1 MAKWFL
7 ILAVSFW
14 LLKRSKTALPHRN
27 NTSMPGNI
35 VISSKLTSIPDR
47 LSYIWTSTRD
57 VVLRKC
63 AMSSKYRYG
72 LEFKIKKNN
81 LHLFLLILLSGDV
94 ATNPGPGTSTE
105 HTSNELNAIYL
116 NARSLKAFV
125 PFNDDSSA
133 KVCKITLL
141 KELVHSGSYDII
153 CICETWLNDS
163 IISSELLPG
172 YSVFRRDRVEKVG
185 GGVLVAVK
193 VNLHATRRPDL
204 ERNEIE
210 LVVVELNNT
219 NSKPVIL
226 YTFYRPPVSG
236 PEVFHHLSSSLQ
248 NTSESSCIVLVGDF
262 NLPAL
267 DWTTFDEQI
276 PTTAGGQ
283 LENSFCDLFDDNFL
297 QQFILG
303 PTHNCGNKLDLLS
316 NCPEIITNV
325 ETSTPEQCK
334 FPTDH
339 YIVEFQIKLKFKRA
353 RNVKRRIYNYK
364 MANFEGL
371 RSCLSNVPFENAF
384 SDDIVQ
390 YWSNWKDLFLTAVN
404 KFVPVKTI
412 KDINSPQWIDGE
424 VRQLVRKKYAALKK
438 FRQNR
443 SIIRKQKLRCISQ
456 NIKSL
461 IRKKHREYLERVECS
476 FNKNPKFFWS
486 YHQAILHHKEQ
497 HNAVVTYKDITA
509 KTPAEKA
516 ELFNSYFSSVFVPSK
531 STTDTDNNLDSFDPD
546 TQISDITLTTEEV
559 AARFYDHVIHLITP
573 SQHGFLR
580 NRSCITQLVQVLH
593 SVGQYL
599 DKNLQSDIIYL
610 DFAKAFD
617 SVDHQIL
624 LRKLKSYGVTGRL
637 LDWFRDYLSGRT
649 QRVFV
654 EGVPSSWVPVI
665 SGVPQGSILGPILF
679 AVFINDLPEVI
690 SNGSS
695 EAMYADDTK
704 LFRNINST
712 TDGDCLQESLSN
724 LDTWSHDNNIKFN
737 ALKCKVLSV
746 TRKKYPVTY
755 NYHLGSSSLLRVRK
769 EKDLGI
775 IVTDNLLWNSHI
787 QMITAKANKML
798 GLLKRTCPLLTE
810 TKIRRSLYLSLVK
823 SKLCYGTEIWSPSN
837 VSLKVKIERIQRRA
851 TRWILRSRIV
861 MIVLD

>member
-1 MAKWFL
+1 MAKWFF

-14 LLKRSKTALPHRN
+14 LLKRSKTALPHHN
-27 NTSMPGNI
+27 NTSTPGNI

-47 LSYIWTSTRD
+47 SSYIWTSTRD

-141 KELVHSGSYDII
+141 QELVHSGSYDII

-193 VNLHATRRPDL
+193 ANLHATRRPDL

-248 NTSESSCIVLVGDF
+248 NTSESSCIVLAGDF

-303 PTHNCGNKLDLLS
+303 PTHNCGNKLDLLLS

-461 IRKKHREYLERVECS
+461 IRKKHREYLERVESS

-486 YHQAILHHKEQ
+486 YHKAILHHKEQ

-559 AARFYDHVIHLITP
+559 AACLYNLDISKASGPDGIPARILKECSHQIAPSICDLFNHSLRTGRLPSEWKSADVTPIHKKDLKEPVENYRPISLLPIISKVLERCVSRRFYDHVIHLITP

-580 NRSCITQLVQVLH
+580 NV
-593 SVGQYL
+593 
-599 DKNLQSDIIYL
+599 
-610 DFAKAFD
+610 
-617 SVDHQIL
+617 
-624 LRKLKSYGVTGRL
+624 
-637 LDWFRDYLSGRT
+637 
-649 QRVFV
+649 RV
-654 EGVPSSWVPVI
+654 
-665 SGVPQGSILGPILF
+665 
-679 AVFINDLPEVI
+679 
-690 SNGSS
+690 
-695 EAMYADDTK
+695 
-704 LFRNINST
+704 
-712 TDGDCLQESLSN
+712 SLS
-724 LDTWSHDNNIKFN
+724 LSKFFT
-737 ALKCKVLSV
+737 LLVSVL
-746 TRKKYPVTY
+746 TKTF
-755 NYHLGSSSLLRVRK
+755 SL
-769 EKDLGI
+769 I
-775 IVTDNLLWNSHI
+775 
-787 QMITAKANKML
+787 
-798 GLLKRTCPLLTE
+798 
-810 TKIRRSLYLSLVK
+810 
-823 SKLCYGTEIWSPSN
+823 
-837 VSLKVKIERIQRRA
+837 
-851 TRWILRSRIV
+851 
-861 MIVLD
+861 